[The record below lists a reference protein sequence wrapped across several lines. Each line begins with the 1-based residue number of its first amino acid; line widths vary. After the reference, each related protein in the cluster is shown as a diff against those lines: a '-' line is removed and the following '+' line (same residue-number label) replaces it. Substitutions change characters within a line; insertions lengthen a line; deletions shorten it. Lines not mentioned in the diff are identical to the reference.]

1 MGAAI
6 IAGLTA
12 LPGIV
17 KLIEQLGPDLVSIGK
32 GFGTWVNH
40 VTGNDPQGM
49 VKKVGQAFS
58 QLNDAKSQ
66 QDRQAAAQAI
76 ALAIKGLG

>member
-1 MGAAI
+1 MTAAI

-32 GFGTWVNH
+32 GFGTWINH

-49 VKKVGQAFS
+49 IKKVGQAFS
-58 QLNDAKSQ
+58 QLNDAKTQ
-66 QDRQAAAQAI
+66 ADKQAAAEAI
-76 ALAIKGLG
+76 AKAIQGLG

>member
-32 GFGTWVNH
+32 GFGTWINH
-40 VTGNDPQGM
+40 VTGNDAQGF

-58 QLNDAKSQ
+58 QLNDAKTEKDK
-66 QDRQAAAQAI
+66 QDAAQAI
-76 ALAIKGLG
+76 AKVIQGLG